1 MDSVIIKVLAIVV
14 LVLLAIVGFQRV
26 HILKQQHQI
35 DTLTAKA
42 AADRAIVA
50 QALVVDSA
58 LTKIIDDE
66 RSRAIALRHAL
77 DSLTNKLTH
86 APAIPARPV
95 TAPAMR
101 DAILRAVKATP

>member
-1 MDSVIIKVLAIVV
+1 MDSIVVRGLAVVV
-14 LVLLAIVGFQRV
+14 LVLLAALGLQRI
-26 HILKQQHQI
+26 HILKQRHRI
-35 DTLTAKA
+35 DTLEAQVA
-42 AADRAIVA
+42 HDRAVVA

-58 LTKIIDDE
+58 LIKIIDDE

-77 DSLTNKLTH
+77 DSLTNKLNH

>member
-1 MDSVIIKVLAIVV
+1 MVRGLAVVV
-14 LVLLAIVGFQRV
+14 LVLLAALGLQRV

-42 AADRAIVA
+42 AADRAVVA

-95 TAPAMR
+95 TANAMR
-101 DAILRAVKATP
+101 DAILRAVKAP

>member
-1 MDSVIIKVLAIVV
+1 MDSIVVRGLAVVV

-77 DSLTNKLTH
+77 DSLTNKLNH
-86 APAIPARPV
+86 APALPARPV
-95 TAPAMR
+95 TAPALR
-101 DAILRAVKATP
+101 DAILRAVKAP

>member
-77 DSLTNKLTH
+77 DSLTNKLNH
-86 APAIPARPV
+86 APALPARPV
-95 TAPAMR
+95 TAPALR

>member
-77 DSLTNKLTH
+77 DSLTNKLNH
-86 APAIPARPV
+86 APALPARPV

>member
-1 MDSVIIKVLAIVV
+1 MDSIVVRGLAVVV
-14 LVLLAIVGFQRV
+14 LVLLAALGLQRV

-77 DSLTNKLTH
+77 DSLTNKLNH
-86 APAIPARPV
+86 APALPARPV

>member
-77 DSLTNKLTH
+77 DSLTNKLNH
-86 APAIPARPV
+86 APALPV
-95 TAPAMR
+95 TAPALR